1 MQMKENSMQQVATP
15 PEDETAKMLEII
27 ENSEHDPSHLV
38 KLLQELQAELGY
50 VPETAQRLVAK
61 KTNTPASQIYGILS
75 FYNFFRL
82 FPPGRHRV
90 SVCLG
95 TACYVKG
102 SKNILNKIKEK
113 YKLLPGQTTEDRK
126 FSLDT
131 VRCLGCCALA
141 PVMAVDSN
149 IYARNNPTKV
159 LEILKKY
166 T

>member
-1 MQMKENSMQQVATP
+1 MQQVATP
-15 PEDETAKMLEII
+15 PEDETARLIEII
-27 ENSEHDPSHLV
+27 ENNEHSPSHLV
-38 KLLQELQAELGY
+38 KLLQEIQAELGY

-61 KTNTPASQIYGILS
+61 KTNTPVSQVYGILS

-102 SKNILNKIKEK
+102 SKAILNKIKEK

-149 IYARNNPTKV
+149 VYARNKPAKV
-159 LEILKKY
+159 LEILKMYK
-166 T
+166 

>member
-1 MQMKENSMQQVATP
+1 MQEVATTP
-15 PEDETAKMLEII
+15 PEDEISKTLQII
-27 ENSEHDPSHLV
+27 ENKTHDSTQLV
-38 KLLQELQAELGY
+38 KLLQEIQSELGY
-50 VPETAQRLVAK
+50 VPETAQRLVAQ
-61 KTNTPASQIYGILS
+61 KTNTPLSQVYGILS

-82 FPPGRHRV
+82 FPPGRHQV

-102 SKNILNKIKEK
+102 SKTILNKIKEK

-141 PVMAVDSN
+141 PVVAVDNN

-159 LEILKKY
+159 LEILKTYK
-166 T
+166 

>member
-1 MQMKENSMQQVATP
+1 MQQVATP
-15 PEDETAKMLEII
+15 PEDETSKTLQII
-27 ENSEHDPSHLV
+27 ENKEHGPNHLV
-38 KLLQELQAELGY
+38 KLLQEIQAELGY
-50 VPETAQRLVAK
+50 VPETAQRLVAQ
-61 KTNTPASQIYGILS
+61 KTNTPVSQVYGILS

-149 IYARNNPTKV
+149 IYARNKPTKV
-159 LEILKKY
+159 LEILQKY

>member
-1 MQMKENSMQQVATP
+1 MQQVATP
-15 PEDETAKMLEII
+15 PEDETAKTLEII
-27 ENSEHDPSHLV
+27 ENSEHGPDHLV
-38 KLLQELQAELGY
+38 KLLQEIQGALGY
-50 VPETAQRLVAK
+50 VPETAQRLVAQ
-61 KTNTPASQIYGILS
+61 KTHTPVSQVYGILS

-82 FPPGRHRV
+82 FPPGRHQV

-102 SKNILNKIKEK
+102 SKAILNKIKEK

-141 PVMAVDSN
+141 PVMAVDNN

-159 LEILKKY
+159 LEILKMYK
-166 T
+166 

>member
-1 MQMKENSMQQVATP
+1 MQQVATP
-15 PEDETAKMLEII
+15 PEDETAKLIEII
-27 ENSEHDPSHLV
+27 ENTEHSPSHLV
-38 KLLQELQAELGY
+38 KLLQEIQEELGY
-50 VPETAQRLVAK
+50 VPETAQRLVAQ
-61 KTNTPASQIYGILS
+61 KTNTPVSQVYGILS

-149 IYARNNPTKV
+149 IYARNKPTKV
-159 LEILKKY
+159 LEILQKY